1 MAIRSGKLGAHAVY
15 SKAWG
20 CTIAQ
25 KSGKLNP
32 RFFEENHVT
41 SPIRPLTPGLALAPV
56 VLLIFMLGF
65 SVYLYGADSSYGA
78 NQIALLLG
86 AGAVGLVGVRLG
98 YRWRDIEEGLVD
110 GIAMC
115 LVPMLI
121 LMSVG
126 MLIGAFILSG
136 TIPALIYYGVQ
147 VLSPEIFYAACAII
161 CALVAVSIG
170 SSWTVAGTM
179 GIGLMAIAA
188 SFNLSPA
195 ITAGAIVSG
204 AYFGDKMSPLSDT
217 TNLAA
222 ATTGVDLF
230 EHIRHMLWTT
240 VPSFIIALTVF
251 TLLSGGD
258 AAEPAQIAELRSSIA
273 GQFNIGLHLFLPLL
287 LMLFL
292 VWRRVPALPAI
303 LASSVFGVLFALMFQ
318 PEAVLRLAG
327 DSETLGP
334 GMLMIKGVWTSL
346 FNGFTSDSGNAFMDK
361 LLSKGGMISM
371 LNTVSLIIS
380 AMAFGGT
387 LQKVGILRFLVD
399 AALKRAKTN
408 GGLVATTVAT
418 CAATNVA
425 AADQFIAI
433 TLPGGMYRDEFE
445 RRGLSRL
452 NLSRTLEDS
461 ATLTSA
467 LIPWNTCGAY
477 MAATLG
483 VATLTYAPFAIFNLA
498 CPVIAIFYGY
508 WHIGLKPL
516 ETLEGEAATS

>member
-1 MAIRSGKLGAHAVY
+1 
-15 SKAWG
+15 
-20 CTIAQ
+20 
-25 KSGKLNP
+25 
-32 RFFEENHVT
+32 
-41 SPIRPLTPGLALAPV
+41 
-56 VLLIFMLGF
+56 MLGL

-98 YRWRDIEEGLVD
+98 YSWREIEEGLVD

-126 MLIGAFILSG
+126 MLIGALILSG
-136 TIPALIYYGVQ
+136 TIPALIYYGVKI
-147 VLSPEIFYAACAII
+147 LSPDIFYAASAII
-161 CALVAVSIG
+161 CAVVAVSIG
-170 SSWTVAGTM
+170 SSWTVAGTI

-188 SFNLSPA
+188 GFNLSPA

-222 ATTGVDLF
+222 ATAGVDLF
-230 EHIRHMLWTT
+230 EHILHMLWTT
-240 VPSFIIALTVF
+240 VPSFLLALIVF
-251 TLLSGGD
+251 VALSGGE
-258 AAEPAQIAELRSSIA
+258 AAEPAQIAELRDSIA
-273 GQFNIGLHLFLPLL
+273 GQFSIGLHLFLPLL

-303 LASSVFGVLFALMFQ
+303 LASSVFGVIFAILYQ

-327 DSETLGP
+327 ESDRLGE
-334 GMLMIKGVWTSL
+334 GVLMLKGVWTSL
-346 FNGFTSDSGNAFMDK
+346 FSGYESESGNAFMDK
-361 LLSKGGMISM
+361 LLSKGGMLSM
-371 LNTVSLIIS
+371 LNTISLIIS

-387 LQKVGILRFLVD
+387 LQRVGILKYMVD
-399 AALKRAKTN
+399 GALKRAKSN

-418 CAATNVA
+418 CTATNLA

-477 MAATLG
+477 MSATLG

-498 CPVIAIFYGY
+498 CPVIAVIYGY
-508 WHIGLKPL
+508 WHIAQKPL
-516 ETLEGEAATS
+516 ELVDGKAEAAAG